1 MLLCSEKVV
10 FTVREHSPLEQGRR
24 AIFRPLKGESE
35 CPVDIQAS
43 EPRQRAGKML
53 IGYWSESIVH

>member
-1 MLLCSEKVV
+1 
-10 FTVREHSPLEQGRR
+10 
-24 AIFRPLKGESE
+24 
-35 CPVDIQAS
+35 VDIQAS